1 MAPVV
6 ILVHVAIV
14 VSGDF
19 VDVVV
24 ELDSSGI
31 DEDRID
37 AIVGGAEVQDR
48 LDFGGNR
55 ELGGTERPSHAI
67 NLQRR

>member
-1 MAPVV
+1 MSPEV

-14 VSGDF
+14 VGGDC

-37 AIVGGAEVQDR
+37 ALIGGAEVQDR
-48 LDFGGNR
+48 LDFSGNR
-55 ELGGTERPSHAI
+55 EI
-67 NLQRR
+67 